1 MTIGEEEMT
10 TTMTGMVRRAKERI
24 LDRLGKGGELVF
36 EIGSQPTH
44 RAMTVAWCSVSVSQ
58 RCRARWLGPGR
69 YELSGN
75 PIDGATV
82 TKVGE
87 PTQMELRV

>member
-1 MTIGEEEMT
+1 MTA
-10 TTMTGMVRRAKERI
+10 TMSGMVKRAKKLI
-24 LDRLGKGGELVF
+24 LDRFKLGGELVF
-36 EIGSQPTH
+36 EVGNQPTH
-44 RAMTVAWCSVSVSQ
+44 RAMTLAWRSVSVSQ
-58 RCRARWLGPGR
+58 RYRAKWLGPGR

-87 PTQMELRV
+87 PTQMTLRI

>member
-1 MTIGEEEMT
+1 MT
-10 TTMTGMVRRAKERI
+10 TTMTGMVRRAKDKI
-24 LDRLGKGGELVF
+24 LDRFRSGGELVF
-36 EIGSQPTH
+36 EVGNQPTH
-44 RAMTVAWCSVSVSQ
+44 RAMTLAWCSVSVSQ
-58 RCRARWLGPGR
+58 RYRARWLGPGR

-87 PTQMELRV
+87 PTQMELRI

>member
-1 MTIGEEEMT
+1 MT
-10 TTMTGMVRRAKERI
+10 TTLSGMVRRAKDRI
-24 LDRLGKGGELVF
+24 LARLCFCGELVF
-36 EIGSQPTH
+36 EVGSQPTH

-87 PTQMELRV
+87 PTQTELRV